1 MKRAGLPQLLESLLF
16 VSDGPAEVQRL
27 EQVLEIEREEL
38 EQAIEAL
45 AEQCRSRGV
54 RLQRHRD
61 ALQLVT
67 APEAAPYVE
76 KLLGSQGNAKLSTAA
91 LETLAIVAYEQPV
104 TRARIEAI
112 RGVNCDRALAT
123 LQARNLICEVGRLE
137 TVGRPVLFGTTF
149 EFMEYFGL
157 ESMDQL
163 PSISTD
169 FEDHGAPPESRS

>member
-1 MKRAGLPQLLESLLF
+1 MERTGLPQLLESLLF
-16 VSDGPAEVQRL
+16 VNNGPAEIRQL
-27 EQVLEIEREEL
+27 EQVLGIEREEM

-45 AEQCRSRGV
+45 AEQCHSRGV
-54 RLQRHRD
+54 RLQRYGD

-76 KLLGSQGNAKLSTAA
+76 KLLGSQGNARLSTAA

-163 PSISTD
+163 PPISTD
-169 FEDHGAPPESRS
+169 FEDRAAPPGSRP

>member
-1 MKRAGLPQLLESLLF
+1 MERPALPQILESLLF
-16 VSDGPAEVQRL
+16 VSEGPTEVKRL
-27 EQVLEIEREEL
+27 EQVLEVERQEL
-38 EQAIEAL
+38 EQAIETL
-45 AEQCRSRGV
+45 TTQCHSRGLRV
-54 RLQRHRD
+54 QRHGD

-76 KLLGSQGNAKLSTAA
+76 RFLGFQGSAKLSPAA
-91 LETLAIVAYEQPV
+91 LETLAIIAYEQPV
-104 TRARIEAI
+104 TRARIEAV

-157 ESMDQL
+157 ESLSQL
-163 PSISTD
+163 PPFPADAEAGDI
-169 FEDHGAPPESRS
+169 APGLRE